1 MYEFLGLAQ
10 GPRHRRRHVCRTL
23 FHALDKV
30 FRPLDSKDIGER
42 KELLSLKKLDAGDCS
57 WSTCK
62 LLLGWVFDTINM
74 KISLPPHRVDRFRDI
89 LAEIPAT
96 QKRISV
102 NKWHRCLGELRSMLL
117 ALPGSRGLFRKMLE
131 ALRHVNGKRV
141 PLTRGVHEALSDF
154 QWLAEDMASRP
165 TRLFEL
171 VPLTPTLDGYHDSS
185 GRMCGGVVLPGPSD
199 APRVLQNQPSA
210 TLP

>member
-1 MYEFLGLAQ
+1 MAAAVPCPPHFFSCLQ
-10 GPRHRRRHVCRTL
+10 QI
-23 FHALDKV
+23 

-42 KELLSLKKLDAGDCS
+42 KEVLSLKKLDAGDCS

-62 LLLGWVFDTINM
+62 LLLGWVVDTINM
-74 KISLPPHRVDRFRDI
+74 TISLPPHRANRFRDI

-102 NKWHRCLGELRSMLL
+102 DKWHHCLGELRSMFL
-117 ALPGSRGLFRKMLE
+117 ALPGLRGLFSQMQE

-141 PLTRGVHEALSDF
+141 TLTQGVHEALANF
-154 QWLAEDMASRP
+154 QLLAEDMASRP

-171 VPLTPTLDGYHDSS
+171 VPLTPTLNGYHDSS
-185 GRMCGGVVLPGPSD
+185 GRMCGVVVLPGPS
-199 APRVLQNQPSA
+199 AVPNVLQKQPSA
-210 TLP
+210 ALSSK